1 MIKNLQKIGLSEKEA
16 KIYLAILELGPSKI
30 PDIAKKAKIKRTTVY
45 VVVESLIQKGLVSY
59 FKSKNTKKFVAEEPR
74 KLSFILKER
83 QDALKQIMPQLQ
95 ALVKN
100 LAEIRPEVRF
110 YEGREGCLSIL
121 EQTLDKPHSE
131 VMYIGSVKDIYKI
144 ITREYDFEHYIPARV
159 KKDIKFKALVFFDRD
174 ALLLKKTARE
184 RLREVKFLPEGYFF
198 PSSMFIFQDKIAL
211 LSSIKELIGVV
222 IQSPDL
228 AKMEEQKFKL
238 LCNVGIQ

>member
-1 MIKNLQKIGLSEKEA
+1 
-16 KIYLAILELGPSKI
+16 
-30 PDIAKKAKIKRTTVY
+30 
-45 VVVESLIQKGLVSY
+45 
-59 FKSKNTKKFVAEEPR
+59 
-74 KLSFILKER
+74 
-83 QDALKQIMPQLQ
+83 
-95 ALVKN
+95 
-100 LAEIRPEVRF
+100 
-110 YEGREGCLSIL
+110 
-121 EQTLDKPHSE
+121 
-131 VMYIGSVKDIYKI
+131 
-144 ITREYDFEHYIPARV
+144 V

-238 LCNVGIQ
+238 LWNVGIQ